1 MSGPMFEAESLIDLE
16 RYPVQEPKSGP
27 GGSLESRCQAT
38 IDRDGILIL
47 DGFVTPDAVAA
58 LVGEARAVED
68 AAYFCVHRHTVYQT
82 DGADAAPEGSAR
94 TRLVTSDKG
103 NVAMD
108 RIPRDGPLRALFDWA
123 PLHRFL
129 AAVLGLP
136 ELHPYGDPLAGLMI
150 NVNRTGEQL
159 GWHFDNAEFAV
170 TLMLQPPESGGAFRY
185 LPNVRTGDAAE
196 EAAVSAVLD
205 GDETGLINLAPS
217 AGTLVIFRGR
227 DSLHCVA
234 PVTGSRARLVG
245 VLSYA
250 REPDQRMDSTSQLL
264 FHGRVA

>member
-1 MSGPMFEAESLIDLE
+1 MSGSLPDAADLIDLK
-16 RYPVQEPKSGP
+16 RYPIATP
-27 GGSLESRCQAT
+27 GSEAGRNLVTRCRAT

-47 DGFVTPDAVAA
+47 DDFATARAVAA
-58 LVGEARAVED
+58 MVDEARTVED
-68 AAYFCVHRHTVYQT
+68 QAWFCVHRHTVYQT
-82 DGADAAPEGSAR
+82 DGKEAAPEGAPR

-108 RIPRDGPLRALFDWA
+108 RIPRDGPLRTLFDWR

-136 ELHPYGDPLAGLMI
+136 ELHPYDDPLAGLMI

-170 TLMLQPPESGGAFRY
+170 TLMLQPPRAGGAFRY
-185 LPNVRTGDAAE
+185 LPNVRTGDVAE
-196 EAAVSAVLD
+196 DAAVLAVLD
-205 GDETGLINLAPS
+205 GDETGLIDLAPP
-217 AGTLVIFRGR
+217 AGTLVVFRGR

-234 PVTGSRARLVG
+234 PVTGPRSRLVG

-250 REPDQRMDSTSQLL
+250 REPGQRMDVASQML